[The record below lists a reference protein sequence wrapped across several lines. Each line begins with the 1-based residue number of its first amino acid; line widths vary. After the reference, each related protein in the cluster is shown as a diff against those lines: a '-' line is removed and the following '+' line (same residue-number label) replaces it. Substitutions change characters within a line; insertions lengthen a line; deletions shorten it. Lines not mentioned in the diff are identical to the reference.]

1 MLFHEIDWV
10 LLGRNRQLVH
20 EAFRPTFG
28 EVSASRVN
36 SSADRRGRSSQ
47 LASKDRIGDGGNDR
61 RCPGLAH
68 ATGRLRAF
76 NDADLNGLSFDEV
89 LSRLRRLM
97 GDARV
102 PEVVALAKEAMTE
115 AEFAQK
121 VEERFAVW
129 TRRYFRRDKFANWH
143 LVRRECHRAHSLHRL
158 RTRKNGYCANSGGSA
173 TGRP

>member
-47 LASKDRIGDGGNDR
+47 LARKDRIGDGGNDR

-76 NDADLNGLSFDEV
+76 NDADLMASHL
-89 LSRLRRLM
+89 
-97 GDARV
+97 
-102 PEVVALAKEAMTE
+102 
-115 AEFAQK
+115 
-121 VEERFAVW
+121 
-129 TRRYFRRDKFANWH
+129 TR
-143 LVRRECHRAHSLHRL
+143 C
-158 RTRKNGYCANSGGSA
+158 
-173 TGRP
+173 